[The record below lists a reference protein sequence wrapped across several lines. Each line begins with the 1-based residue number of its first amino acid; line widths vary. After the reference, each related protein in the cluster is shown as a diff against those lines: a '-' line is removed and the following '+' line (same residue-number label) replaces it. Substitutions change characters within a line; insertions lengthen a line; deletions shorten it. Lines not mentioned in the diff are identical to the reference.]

1 MPRRVQ
7 VDSRPVM
14 DTPFA
19 TVKASDVIL
28 GVHLVQPEVIQ
39 DERGSFA
46 EIFRREWVPNAREM
60 VQVNRSVSKPGVLRG
75 LHYHLFQADY
85 WYVTRGEAFVALF
98 DFRASSKTAEKV
110 ETFQLKGEDNT
121 GLYIPAGVA
130 HGFYAVTEV
139 ELLYMVDQEFDGTD
153 EHSIF
158 WDDPALEI
166 TWPVEIQ
173 PVVSERDQNSPMLAD
188 VPEENLPE

>member
-1 MPRRVQ
+1 MADQ
-7 VDSRPVM
+7 
-14 DTPFA
+14 TE
-19 TVKASDVIL
+19 TVRASDVIN
-28 GVHLVQPEVIQ
+28 GVYQVFPDVVE

-46 EIFRREWVPNAREM
+46 EIFRREWIPGSREM
-60 VQVNRSVSKPGVLRG
+60 VQANKAVSKAGVLRG

-85 WYVTRGEAFVALF
+85 WYFMSGHVFVALF

-110 ETFQLKGEDNT
+110 QTFELKEGENS
-121 GLYIPAGVA
+121 GLYIPPGVA
-130 HGFYAVTEV
+130 HGYYAITDTT
-139 ELLYMVDQEFDGTD
+139 LLYLVDQEFDGTD

-166 TWPVEIQ
+166 EWPLEIQ
-173 PVVSERDQNSPMLAD
+173 PVISERDQNSPMLAD